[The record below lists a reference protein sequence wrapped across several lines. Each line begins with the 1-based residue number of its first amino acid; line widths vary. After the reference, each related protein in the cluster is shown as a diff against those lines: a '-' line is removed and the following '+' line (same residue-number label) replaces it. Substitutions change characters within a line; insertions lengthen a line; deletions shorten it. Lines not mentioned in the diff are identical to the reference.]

1 MISNIALMLRPHG
14 RVCMLNVSSFYP
26 GSYTSCH
33 PEWFYSFFAAN
44 CFEDVKVYVTVQRN
58 DGYNRFEY
66 KTDLYLYKPYYTSNP
81 DYNHFEAVMS
91 ANGVVHSL
99 VLAEA
104 PPVPID
110 NIVFPINLQYIKSSG
125 LGDWAHMQSRYEMS
139 KRPIMHSEKKSSYN
153 PLQPHLTDH
162 YHYLGTNF

>member
-26 GSYTSCH
+26 GHSLVAIQSG
-33 PEWFYSFFAAN
+33 FINFFAAN

-110 NIVFPINLQYIKSSG
+110 NIVFPINFQ
-125 LGDWAHMQSRYEMS
+125 D
-139 KRPIMHSEKKSSYN
+139 KKSSELIELAN
-153 PLQPHLTDH
+153 IK
-162 YHYLGTNF
+162 